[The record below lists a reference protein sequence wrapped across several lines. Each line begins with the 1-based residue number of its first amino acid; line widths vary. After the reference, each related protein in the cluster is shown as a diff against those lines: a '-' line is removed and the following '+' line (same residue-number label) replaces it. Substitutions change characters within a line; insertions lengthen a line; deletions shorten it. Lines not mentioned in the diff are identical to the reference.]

1 MIARHKIRLCQAIFA
16 TTIAILIASTFT
28 GRVVCST
35 LSNVY
40 SSVVGAIAALKGP
53 LHGGAGVGVLEAL
66 SELGSVDKVADFVRG
81 KFERKEKIMGFGHR
95 VYKVEDPRAIH
106 LRELGRKLSE
116 LSDEPQWFQISEA
129 MENAVRGEK
138 PISVNVDFY
147 SATVQR
153 YLGVPKDLFT
163 CTFAASRISGWTAHI
178 LEQLSDNRLICPR
191 CDYTGPE
198 PLDYVALADY

>member
-1 MIARHKIRLCQAIFA
+1 MISRHKIRLCQAIFA

-95 VYKVEDPRAIH
+95 VYKVDDPRAIH

-116 LSDEPQWFQISEA
+116 LSDELQWFQISEA

-147 SATVQR
+147 SATV
-153 YLGVPKDLFT
+153 
-163 CTFAASRISGWTAHI
+163 
-178 LEQLSDNRLICPR
+178 
-191 CDYTGPE
+191 
-198 PLDYVALADY
+198 